1 MQRWPHCCA
10 REAGGCAGG
19 FALNYYPFHVGDYAA
34 HTAHLEPMEDLAYRR
49 LLDQYYL
56 RESALP
62 ADIQVTAKLVR
73 MRSFAADVEAV
84 LNEFFTL
91 TDSGWM
97 HNRCEAE
104 IERMQD
110 KQTKARA
117 SAQASVNA
125 RKAKSLNVRS
135 TDANESDN
143 ERSTVAQEKQADVEL
158 PTPTP
163 TPTPVSVNT
172 KAPAVAAPDGVD
184 LSVWTDFVQLR
195 KDRKAKLTQTALDGI
210 SAEAAKAGW
219 QLEAVLRECVS
230 RGWTGFKAVWV
241 ADRQG
246 HAQPAKQAKS
256 FAQQEREAGWA
267 RWEEMTNRTHPDRI
281 KAEQQRGQVIDITP
295 RNLEIAQ

>member
-1 MQRWPHCCA
+1 
-10 REAGGCAGG
+10 
-19 FALNYYPFHVGDYAA
+19 
-34 HTAHLEPMEDLAYRR
+34 MEDLAYRR

-56 RESALP
+56 REGSLP
-62 ADIQVTAKLVR
+62 ADIQTTAKLVR

-91 TDSGWM
+91 TESGWM
-97 HNRCEAE
+97 HNRCESE

-135 TDANESDN
+135 TDANESSS
-143 ERSTVAQEKQADVEL
+143 ERSTDAQEKRADVEL

-163 TPTPVSVNT
+163 TPTPTPKVVNT

-195 KDRKAKLTQTALDGI
+195 KDRKAKLTPTALAGI
-210 SAEAAKAGW
+210 KAEAEKAGW
-219 QLEAVLRECVS
+219 ELEAALRECCA
-230 RGWTGFKAVWV
+230 RGWIAFKAHWV
-241 ADRQG
+241 AEKSTT
-246 HAQPAKQAKS
+246 AAPAKQAKS

-281 KAEQQRGQVIDITP
+281 KAEQQNGQVIDVTP
-295 RNLEIAQ
+295 PFLEITQ

>member
-1 MQRWPHCCA
+1 
-10 REAGGCAGG
+10 
-19 FALNYYPFHVGDYAA
+19 
-34 HTAHLEPMEDLAYRR
+34 
-49 LLDQYYL
+49 
-56 RESALP
+56 
-62 ADIQVTAKLVR
+62 
-73 MRSFAADVEAV
+73 
-84 LNEFFTL
+84 
-91 TDSGWM
+91 
-97 HNRCEAE
+97 
-104 IERMQD
+104 
-110 KQTKARA
+110 
-117 SAQASVNA
+117 VNA

-230 RGWTGFKAVWV
+230 RGWTGFKADWV
-241 ADRQG
+241 VDKQARP
-246 HAQPAKQAKS
+246 QPAKQAKS

-281 KAEQQRGQVIDITP
+281 KAEQQSGQVIDITP

>member
-1 MQRWPHCCA
+1 
-10 REAGGCAGG
+10 
-19 FALNYYPFHVGDYAA
+19 
-34 HTAHLEPMEDLAYRR
+34 MEDLAYRR

-97 HNRCEAE
+97 HNRCESE

-135 TDANESDN
+135 TDANESGN

-163 TPTPVSVNT
+163 TPTPTPVSVNT
-172 KAPAVAAPDGVD
+172 KASAVAAPDGVD

-241 ADRQG
+241 ADRQA

-256 FAQQEREAGWA
+256 FEQINREAGIEK
-267 RWEEMTNRTHPDRI
+267 WERLTGRTHPDRI
-281 KAEQQRGQVIDITP
+281 QTANPVQHMGDVIETTSQV
-295 RNLEIAQ
+295 LEIAK

>member
-1 MQRWPHCCA
+1 
-10 REAGGCAGG
+10 
-19 FALNYYPFHVGDYAA
+19 
-34 HTAHLEPMEDLAYRR
+34 MEDLAYRR

-56 RESALP
+56 REGSLP
-62 ADIQVTAKLVR
+62 ADIQTTAKLVR

-91 TDSGWM
+91 TESGWM
-97 HNRCEAE
+97 HNRCESE

-135 TDANESDN
+135 TDANESSN
-143 ERSTVAQEKQADVEL
+143 ERSTVAKEKQADVEL

-163 TPTPVSVNT
+163 TPTPKVVNT

-195 KDRKAKLTQTALDGI
+195 KDKRAKLTDTALDGI
-210 SAEAAKAGW
+210 KAEAAKAGW
-219 QLEAVLRECVS
+219 SLDAALRECCA
-230 RGWTGFKAVWV
+230 RGWVAFKAHWV
-241 ADRQG
+241 AEKSTT
-246 HAQPAKQAKS
+246 AAPAKQAKS

-281 KAEQQRGQVIDITP
+281 KAEQQSGQVIDVTP
-295 RNLEIAQ
+295 PFLEITQ